1 MSAPLQGTAWRS
13 MVCIGRGVL
22 LEGVR
27 RKEAHV
33 LILLMGVF
41 LLGALGAR
49 VVGIEN
55 AATGTFLY
63 NLGLTLAW
71 MFAHVL
77 VLLMSVNQVPGEI
90 ENRTIY
96 PILARPVERGSY
108 LLGKWG
114 ASTLCGW
121 GAYAVFA
128 ILVLLVTPR
137 LESYATGMLLQMG
150 ILIFAS
156 LAVTAAMAQL
166 ISLILPRAMGALLL
180 GGLVFLGTY
189 FLGVIR
195 SIGGD
200 SWVNEVIRW
209 VILYLPDFSK
219 FNMTTRYTDGIE
231 ALSVGTFLGL
241 LAYALVTGVVV
252 TLISHRLF
260 KRRAM

>member
-1 MSAPLQGTAWRS
+1 MSHRD
-13 MVCIGRGVL
+13 GRIIYDSD
-22 LEGVR
+22 
-27 RKEAHV
+27 AH
-33 LILLMGVF
+33 LI
-41 LLGALGAR
+41 
-49 VVGIEN
+49 E
-55 AATGTFLY
+55 
-63 NLGLTLAW
+63 
-71 MFAHVL
+71 
-77 VLLMSVNQVPGEI
+77 S
-90 ENRTIY
+90 
-96 PILARPVERGSY
+96 RG
-108 LLGKWG
+108 W
-114 ASTLCGW
+114 
-121 GAYAVFA
+121 
-128 ILVLLVTPR
+128 

-166 ISLILPRAMGALLL
+166 ISLILPRAMGTLLL

-260 KRRAM
+260 KRRAL